1 MAKLSFFPLAYC
13 YFFLLDLFSYV
24 YNRYDRVHPQQVY
37 EILLEADES
46 IKP

>member
-1 MAKLSFFPLAYC
+1 MSKLLSTGLLLL
-13 YFFLLDLFSYV
+13 FFLLDLFSYV
-24 YNRYDRVHPQQVY
+24 YDSYDTVYPQQGY